1 MQLSTQIF
9 ELKNI
14 KKILFV
20 SHDVNR
26 AGAQLFILSIMKYF
40 KQKDI
45 EIVLLAIK
53 DWGTLKDEFCELF
66 PVYFLNNSSVKKKKS
81 FFGKHQNSIEEI
93 KKYHAIDLI
102 YLNTIA
108 SVDFLPELS
117 KAFGVPIVSH
127 IHELQYSIAQYGSP
141 NSLENLFKYSTKII
155 ACSQAVAD
163 NLKEYSNSN
172 DIQVVHSFVEN
183 TEILNIASKSD
194 IKAIKEKYGLI
205 SDKIWICACGNA
217 DWRKA
222 PDIFLQIAATSL
234 KNNPKFGFL
243 WIGIKNE
250 GELYFQLKYDEK
262 KLGIENEIKW
272 IMPTHEAVEIINSCD
287 VFLVSSRE
295 DPFPLVVL
303 EAALCSKP
311 ILGFKNTGGVDEFID
326 DSCGIKVDY
335 LNVSEMSKQII
346 ALDSQNIKIMGEK
359 SREKVLTKYNFEIS
373 IKKIESLFKEM
384 V

>member
-1 MQLSTQIF
+1 M
-9 ELKNI
+9 KNI

-45 EIVLLAIK
+45 EIVLLAIN
-53 DWGTLKDEFCELF
+53 DWGALKDEFSELF
-66 PVYFLNNSSVKKKKS
+66 PVYFLNNRSTQKKKS
-81 FFGKHQNSIEEI
+81 FFGKEQNVIEEI
-93 KKYHAIDLI
+93 KRNHFIDLI

-108 SVDFLPELS
+108 SVDLLSELT
-117 KAFGVPIVSH
+117 KTFEVPIVSH

-141 NSLENLFKYSTKII
+141 NSLEILFKYSTKII

-163 NLKEYSNSN
+163 NLNEFSNSN
-172 DIQVVHSFVEN
+172 DIHVVHSFVEN
-183 TEILNIASKSD
+183 TEILNKSANSD
-194 IKAIKEKYGLI
+194 VKSIKEKFGLS

-222 PDIFLQIAATSL
+222 PDIFLQIAAATL
-234 KNNPKFGFL
+234 KNNTKFGFV
-243 WIGIKNE
+243 WIGIKKE
-250 GELYFQLKYDEK
+250 GELFEQLKYDEK
-262 KLGIENEIKW
+262 KFGIENEIRW
-272 IMPTHEAVEIINSCD
+272 ISPTSEAVEIINCCD

-303 EAALCSKP
+303 EAALCGKP
-311 ILGFKNTGGVDEFID
+311 ILGFRNTGGVDEFID
-326 DSCGIKVDY
+326 SSCGIKVDY
-335 LNVSEMSKQII
+335 LNVSEMSKQITT
-346 ALDSQNIKIMGEK
+346 LNSQNIINLGEK
-359 SREKVLTKYNFEIS
+359 SRDKVLTKYNFEVS
-373 IKKIESLFKEM
+373 IKKIESIFEEM

>member
-1 MQLSTQIF
+1 
-9 ELKNI
+9 
-14 KKILFV
+14 
-20 SHDVNR
+20 
-26 AGAQLFILSIMKYF
+26 MKYF
-40 KQKDI
+40 KQKNI
-45 EIVLLAIK
+45 EIVLLAIN

-66 PVYFLNNSSVKKKKS
+66 PVYFLNHGSVKKKKS
-81 FFGKHQNSIEEI
+81 IFGKQQNSIEEI
-93 KKYHAIDLI
+93 KKHHAIDLI

-127 IHELQYSIAQYGSP
+127 IHELQYSIAQYGAQ
-141 NSLENLFKYSTKII
+141 NSLENLFKYSTRII

-163 NLKEYSNSN
+163 NLKEFSNS
-172 DIQVVHSFVEN
+172 DVIRVVHSFVEN
-183 TEILNIASKSD
+183 TEILNKAIKSD
-194 IKAIKEKYGLI
+194 TKAIKEKYGLRP
-205 SDKIWICACGNA
+205 DKIWICACGNA

-222 PDIFLQIAATSL
+222 PDIFLQIAAATL
-234 KNNPKFGFL
+234 KNSPKLGFV

-250 GELYFQLKYDEK
+250 GELYDQLKYDEK

-272 IMPTHEAVEIINSCD
+272 IRPTNEAVEIINSCD
-287 VFLVSSRE
+287 AFFVSSRE

-326 DSCGIKVDY
+326 DSCGFKVDY
-335 LNVSEMSKQII
+335 LDVPEMSKKI
-346 ALDSQNIKIMGEK
+346 ATLNAQNIKTLGEK
-359 SREKVLTKYNFEIS
+359 ARDKVLTKYNFEIS
-373 IKKIESLFKEM
+373 IKKIESIFKEM

>member
-1 MQLSTQIF
+1 
-9 ELKNI
+9 
-14 KKILFV
+14 
-20 SHDVNR
+20 
-26 AGAQLFILSIMKYF
+26 MKYF
-40 KQKDI
+40 KQKNI
-45 EIVLLAIK
+45 EIVLLAIN

-66 PVYFLNNSSVKKKKS
+66 PVYFLNDGSVKKKKS
-81 FFGKHQNSIEEI
+81 FFGKQQNSIEEI
-93 KKYHAIDLI
+93 KKHHAIDLI

-163 NLKEYSNSN
+163 NLKEYSNSD

-183 TEILNIASKSD
+183 TEIINIATKSD
-194 IKAIKEKYGLI
+194 IQAIKDKYGLS
-205 SDKIWICACGNA
+205 SDKIWICSCGNA

-222 PDIFLQIAATSL
+222 PDIFLQIAATTL

-272 IMPTHEAVEIINSCD
+272 LNPTNEAVEIINSCD

-303 EAALCSKP
+303 EAALCRKP

-326 DSCGIKVDY
+326 EGCGFKVDY

-346 ALDSQNIKIMGEK
+346 ALDSQNIKTMGEK
-359 SREKVLTKYNFEIS
+359 ARDKVLTKYNFEIS
-373 IKKIESLFKEM
+373 IKKIESIFKEL

>member
-1 MQLSTQIF
+1 
-9 ELKNI
+9 LKNI

-45 EIVLLAIK
+45 EIVLLAIN
-53 DWGTLKDEFCELF
+53 DWGTLKDEFIELF
-66 PVYFLNNSSVKKKKS
+66 PVYFLNNRLSQKKNS
-81 FFGKHQNSIEEI
+81 FFGKEKNVIEEI
-93 KKYHAIDLI
+93 KKNYSIDLI

-108 SVDFLPELS
+108 SVDILPELT
-117 KAFGVPIVSH
+117 KTFEVPIVSH

-141 NSLENLFKYSTKII
+141 NSLEILFKYSTKII

-163 NLKEYSNSN
+163 NLKEFSNSN
-172 DIQVVHSFVEN
+172 DIHVVHSFVEN
-183 TEILNIASKSD
+183 TEILNKSA
-194 IKAIKEKYGLI
+194 KSEVKLIKEKYGLS

-222 PDIFLQIAATSL
+222 PDIFLQIAAATL
-234 KNNPKFGFL
+234 KINSKFGFI
-243 WIGIKNE
+243 WIGIKKE
-250 GELYFQLKYDEK
+250 GELFDQLKYDEK
-262 KLGIENEIKW
+262 KLGIENEISW
-272 IMPTHEAVEIINSCD
+272 ISPTNDAVEIINCCD

-303 EAALCSKP
+303 EAALCGKP

-335 LNVSEMSKQII
+335 LNVFEMSKQITT
-346 ALDSQNIKIMGEK
+346 LNSQNIKNLGEK
-359 SREKVLTKYNFEIS
+359 SRDKVLTKYNFEVS
-373 IKKIESLFKEM
+373 IKKIESIFKEM

>member
-1 MQLSTQIF
+1 M
-9 ELKNI
+9 ENI

-45 EIVLLAIK
+45 EIVLLAINN
-53 DWGTLKDEFCELF
+53 WGSLKDEFSELF
-66 PVYFLNNSSVKKKKS
+66 PVYFLNNGSAEKKKS
-81 FFGKHQNSIEEI
+81 FFEKQQNAIEKI
-93 KKYHAIDLI
+93 KKHHTIDLI

-108 SVDFLPELS
+108 SVDLLPELY
-117 KAFGVPIVSH
+117 KTFEVPIVSH

-163 NLKEYSNSN
+163 NLKEFSNSN

-183 TEILNIASKSD
+183 TEILNKAEKSD
-194 IKAIKEKYGLI
+194 AKAIKEKYGLS

-222 PDIFLQIAATSL
+222 PDIFLQIASTTL
-234 KNNPKFGFL
+234 KNHPKFGFV

-250 GELYFQLKYDEK
+250 GELFDQLKYDEK

-272 IMPTHEAVEIINSCD
+272 ISPTNEAVEIINSCD

-303 EAALCSKP
+303 EAALCGKT

-326 DSCGIKVDY
+326 ESCGFKVDY
-335 LNVSEMSKQII
+335 LNVLEMSKQIS
-346 ALDSQNIKIMGEK
+346 ALNSQNIKILGEK
-359 SREKVLTKYNFEIS
+359 SRDKVLTKYNFEIS
-373 IKKIESLFKEM
+373 IKKIESIFKEL

>member
-1 MQLSTQIF
+1 M
-9 ELKNI
+9 KNI

-45 EIVLLAIK
+45 EIVLLAIN
-53 DWGTLKDEFCELF
+53 DWGALKDEFSELF
-66 PVYFLNNSSVKKKKS
+66 PVYFLNNRSTQKKKL
-81 FFGKHQNSIEEI
+81 FFGKEQNVIEEI
-93 KKYHAIDLI
+93 KRNHSIDLI

-108 SVDFLPELS
+108 SVDLLPELT
-117 KAFGVPIVSH
+117 KTFEVPIVSH

-141 NSLENLFKYSTKII
+141 NSLEILFKYSTKII

-163 NLKEYSNSN
+163 NLNEFSNSN
-172 DIQVVHSFVEN
+172 DIHVVHSFVEN
-183 TEILNIASKSD
+183 TEILNKSAKSD
-194 IKAIKEKYGLI
+194 VKTIKEKYGLS

-222 PDIFLQIAATSL
+222 PDIFLQIAAATL
-234 KNNPKFGFL
+234 KNNTKFGFV
-243 WIGIKNE
+243 WIGIKKE
-250 GELYFQLKYDEK
+250 GELFDQLKYDEK
-262 KLGIENEIKW
+262 KLGIENEISW
-272 IMPTHEAVEIINSCD
+272 ISPTSEAVEIINCCD

-303 EAALCSKP
+303 EAALCGKP
-311 ILGFKNTGGVDEFID
+311 ILGFRNTGGVDEFID

-335 LNVSEMSKQII
+335 LNVSEMSKQITT
-346 ALDSQNIKIMGEK
+346 LNSQNIKNLGEK
-359 SREKVLTKYNFEIS
+359 SRDKVLTKYNFEVS
-373 IKKIESLFKEM
+373 IKKIESIFKEM

>member
-1 MQLSTQIF
+1 
-9 ELKNI
+9 LKNI

-45 EIVLLAIK
+45 KIVLLAIN
-53 DWGTLKDEFCELF
+53 DWGALKYEFSELF
-66 PVYFLNNSSVKKKKS
+66 PVYFLNNRSTQKKKL
-81 FFGKHQNSIEEI
+81 FFGKEQNVIEEI
-93 KKYHAIDLI
+93 KRIHSFDLI

-108 SVDFLPELS
+108 SVDLLPELT
-117 KAFGVPIVSH
+117 KTFEVPIVSH

-163 NLKEYSNSN
+163 NLNEYSNSN
-172 DIQVVHSFVEN
+172 DIHVVHSFVEN
-183 TEILNIASKSD
+183 TEILNKSAKSD
-194 IKAIKEKYGLI
+194 VKTIKEKYGLN

-222 PDIFLQIAATSL
+222 PDIFLQIAAATL
-234 KNNPKFGFL
+234 KNNTKFGFV
-243 WIGIKNE
+243 WIGIKKE
-250 GELYFQLKYDEK
+250 GELFDQLKYDEK
-262 KLGIENEIKW
+262 KLGIENEISW
-272 IMPTHEAVEIINSCD
+272 VSPTSEAVEIINCCD

-303 EAALCSKP
+303 EAALCGKP
-311 ILGFKNTGGVDEFID
+311 ILGFRNTGGVDEFID

-335 LNVSEMSKQII
+335 LNVSEMSKQITT
-346 ALDSQNIKIMGEK
+346 LNSQNIKNLGEK
-359 SREKVLTKYNFEIS
+359 SRDKVLTKYNFEVS
-373 IKKIESLFKEM
+373 LKKIESIFKEM

>member
-1 MQLSTQIF
+1 
-9 ELKNI
+9 LKNI

-45 EIVLLAIK
+45 EIVLLAIN
-53 DWGTLKDEFCELF
+53 DWGTLKDEFIELF
-66 PVYFLNNSSVKKKKS
+66 PVYFLNNRLSQKKNS
-81 FFGKHQNSIEEI
+81 FFGKEKNVIEEI
-93 KKYHAIDLI
+93 KKNYSIDLI

-108 SVDFLPELS
+108 SVDILPELT
-117 KAFGVPIVSH
+117 KTFEVPIVSH

-141 NSLENLFKYSTKII
+141 NSLEILFKYSTKII

-163 NLKEYSNSN
+163 NLKEFSNSN
-172 DIQVVHSFVEN
+172 DIHVVHSFVEN
-183 TEILNIASKSD
+183 TEILNKSA
-194 IKAIKEKYGLI
+194 KSEVKLIKEKYGLS

-222 PDIFLQIAATSL
+222 PDIFLQIAAATL
-234 KNNPKFGFL
+234 KINSKFGFI
-243 WIGIKNE
+243 WIGIKKE
-250 GELYFQLKYDEK
+250 GELFDQLKYDEK
-262 KLGIENEIKW
+262 KLGIENEISW
-272 IMPTHEAVEIINSCD
+272 ISPTNYAVEIINCCD

-303 EAALCSKP
+303 EAALCGKP

-335 LNVSEMSKQII
+335 LNVFEMSKQITT
-346 ALDSQNIKIMGEK
+346 LNSQNIKKMGEK
-359 SREKVLTKYNFEIS
+359 SRDKVLTKYNFEVS
-373 IKKIESLFKEM
+373 IKKIESIFKEM

>member
-1 MQLSTQIF
+1 M
-9 ELKNI
+9 KNI

-45 EIVLLAIK
+45 EIVLLAIN
-53 DWGTLKDEFCELF
+53 DWGTLKDEFIELF
-66 PVYFLNNSSVKKKKS
+66 PVYFLNNRLSQKKNS
-81 FFGKHQNSIEEI
+81 FFGKEKNVIEEI
-93 KKYHAIDLI
+93 KKNYSIDLI

-108 SVDFLPELS
+108 SVDILPELT
-117 KAFGVPIVSH
+117 KTFEVPIVSH

-141 NSLENLFKYSTKII
+141 NSLEILFKYSTKII

-163 NLKEYSNSN
+163 NLKEFSNSN
-172 DIQVVHSFVEN
+172 DIHVVHSFVEN
-183 TEILNIASKSD
+183 TEILNKSA
-194 IKAIKEKYGLI
+194 KSEVKLIKEKYGLS
-205 SDKIWICACGNA
+205 SDKICICACGNA

-222 PDIFLQIAATSL
+222 PDIFLQIAAATL
-234 KNNPKFGFL
+234 KINSKFGFI
-243 WIGIKNE
+243 WIGIKKE
-250 GELYFQLKYDEK
+250 GELFDQLKYDEK
-262 KLGIENEIKW
+262 KLGIENEISW
-272 IMPTHEAVEIINSCD
+272 ISPTNYAVEIINCCD

-303 EAALCSKP
+303 EAALCGKP

-335 LNVSEMSKQII
+335 LNVFEMSKQITT
-346 ALDSQNIKIMGEK
+346 LNSQNIKKMGEK
-359 SREKVLTKYNFEIS
+359 SRDKVLTKYNFEVS
-373 IKKIESLFKEM
+373 IKKIESIFKEM

>member
-1 MQLSTQIF
+1 MKLSTQIF
-9 ELKNI
+9 ELENL

-45 EIVLLAIK
+45 EIVLLSINN
-53 DWGTLKDEFCELF
+53 WGTLKDEFTELF
-66 PVYFLNNSSVKKKKS
+66 PVYFLNNGSAQTKKS
-81 FFGKHQNSIEEI
+81 FFGKQQNAIDEI
-93 KKYHAIDLI
+93 KKNHTIDLI

-108 SVDFLPELS
+108 SVDLLPELS
-117 KAFGVPIVSH
+117 KTFEVPIVSH

-141 NSLENLFKYSTKII
+141 NSFENLFKYSTKII

-163 NLKEYSNSN
+163 NLYEFSNSN

-183 TEILNIASKSD
+183 GQILDTATKSD
-194 IKAIKEKYGLI
+194 TKAIKEKYGLS

-222 PDIFLQIAATSL
+222 PDIFLQIAATTL
-234 KNNPKFGFL
+234 KNNPKFGFV

-250 GELYFQLKYDEK
+250 GELFDQLKYDEK

-272 IMPTHEAVEIINSCD
+272 ISPTNDAVEIINSCD

-303 EAALCSKP
+303 EAALCGKP

-326 DSCGIKVDY
+326 ESCGFKVDY
-335 LNVSEMSKQII
+335 LNVSEMSERILTLN
-346 ALDSQNIKIMGEK
+346 AQNIKTLGEK
-359 SREKVLTKYNFEIS
+359 SRDKVLTKYNFEIS
-373 IKKIESLFKEM
+373 IKKIESIFKEL

>member
-1 MQLSTQIF
+1 M
-9 ELKNI
+9 KNI

-45 EIVLLAIK
+45 EIVLLAIN
-53 DWGTLKDEFCELF
+53 DWGALNDEFSELF
-66 PVYFLNNSSVKKKKS
+66 PVYFLNNRSTQKKKL
-81 FFGKHQNSIEEI
+81 FFGKEQNVIEEI
-93 KKYHAIDLI
+93 KRNHFIDLI

-108 SVDFLPELS
+108 SVDLLPELT
-117 KAFGVPIVSH
+117 KTFEVPIVSH

-141 NSLENLFKYSTKII
+141 NSLEILFKYSTKII
-155 ACSQAVAD
+155 ACSQAVSD
-163 NLKEYSNSN
+163 NLNEFSNSN
-172 DIQVVHSFVEN
+172 DIHVVHSFVEN
-183 TEILNIASKSD
+183 TEILNKSANSD
-194 IKAIKEKYGLI
+194 VKSIKEKYGLS

-222 PDIFLQIAATSL
+222 PDIFLQIAAATM
-234 KNNPKFGFL
+234 KNNTKFGFV
-243 WIGIKNE
+243 WIGIKKE
-250 GELYFQLKYDEK
+250 GELFDQLKYDEK
-262 KLGIENEIKW
+262 KFGIENEIRW
-272 IMPTHEAVEIINSCD
+272 ISPTSEAVEIINCCD

-303 EAALCSKP
+303 EAALCGKP
-311 ILGFKNTGGVDEFID
+311 ILGFRNTGGADEFID

-335 LNVSEMSKQII
+335 LNVSEMSKQITT
-346 ALDSQNIKIMGEK
+346 LNSQNIKNLGEK
-359 SREKVLTKYNFEIS
+359 SRDKVLTKYNFEVS
-373 IKKIESLFKEM
+373 IKKIESIFEEM